1 MAFCIC
7 GMYVGNC
14 EVTNPESVE
23 VSYPDF
29 ILDLTKTGGNIT
41 QA

>member
-1 MAFCIC
+1 MAFCIA

-14 EVTNPESVE
+14 VVTDPESVQ

-29 ILDLTKTGGNIT
+29 IEEMNKIGAKI
-41 QA
+41 QQE